1 MTNFVVA
8 GTQFVRNLLI
18 LQENIIGGRSASPQ
32 GAAFVLKRE
41 LVGNRLRSRC
51 TVGTTPLLDAGGSTS
66 VNRRYASFWTH
77 PGFGTLTCNALSVT
91 LNFRGIAQ

>member
-18 LQENIIGGRSASPQ
+18 LQENIIGGRSAPPQ

-51 TVGTTPLLDAGGSTS
+51 TVGTTPPSSMQADPRPLMDVMPLSGL
-66 VNRRYASFWTH
+66 
-77 PGFGTLTCNALSVT
+77 TLVLG
-91 LNFRGIAQ
+91 L